1 MIRGFILHI
10 PCHRI
15 PERSFLKLQ
24 KYIPLCARCT
34 GMLIGFGMFPIYFL
48 ITPSFSLS
56 LMLSFFAQ
64 IPLLIDGFTQKWR
77 LRSSTNLL
85 RVTTGL
91 LSGNGMGLFIA
102 SNIIWILS

>member
-34 GMLIGFGMFPIYFL
+34 GMLIGFCMFPIYFL

-91 LSGNGMGLFIA
+91 LSGNGIGLFIA

>member
-34 GMLIGFGMFPIYFL
+34 GMLIGFCMFPIYFL
-48 ITPSFSLS
+48 ITPSFSHS

>member
-1 MIRGFILHI
+1 MIRDFILHI

-15 PERSFLKLQ
+15 PKRSFLKVQ

-34 GMLIGFGMFPIYFL
+34 GMFIGLCMFPIYFL

-64 IPLLIDGFTQKWR
+64 IPLLIDGFTQKWKW
-77 LRSSTNLL
+77 RSSTNLL

-91 LSGNGMGLFIA
+91 LSGNGMGLFIV
-102 SNIIWILS
+102 SSIIWIIS

>member
-10 PCHRI
+10 PCHRL
-15 PERSFLKLQ
+15 PERSFPKLQ
-24 KYIPLCARCT
+24 KYMPLCARCT
-34 GMLIGFGMFPIYFL
+34 GMFIGFCMFPIYFI

-56 LMLSFFAQ
+56 LMLSFFTQ
-64 IPLLIDGFTQKWR
+64 IPLLIDGFTQKWKWR
-77 LRSSTNLL
+77 GSTNLL

-102 SNIIWILS
+102 SSIIWIIS

>member
-34 GMLIGFGMFPIYFL
+34 GMLIGFCMFPIYFL

>member
-24 KYIPLCARCT
+24 KYIPLCARCA
-34 GMLIGFGMFPIYFL
+34 GMLIGFCMFPIYFL